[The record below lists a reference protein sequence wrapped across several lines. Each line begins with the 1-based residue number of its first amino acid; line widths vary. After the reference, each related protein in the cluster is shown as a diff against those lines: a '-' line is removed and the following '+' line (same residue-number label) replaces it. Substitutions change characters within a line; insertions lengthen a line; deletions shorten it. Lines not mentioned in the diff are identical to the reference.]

1 MEYNSIFDDNEIPG
15 MIIKACAFNLM
26 DKKVYLLL
34 TNDMCVLMHHFFDEI
49 STGNILW
56 EDAKEKLI
64 IKIGKRDMPSLS
76 DDKILE
82 VWNSNPNM
90 FMRGQLL
97 TTINK
102 LESSAD
108 IKNIIRDIKIGK
120 ITE

>member
-1 MEYNSIFDDNEIPG
+1 MEYNGTFNDNEISE
-15 MIIKACAFNLM
+15 ILLKTYAFDIM
-26 DKKVYLLL
+26 DKKVYLIL
-34 TNDMCVLMHHFFDEI
+34 TDDMAILMRQFFEKI
-49 STGNILW
+49 SVGDILW
-56 EDAKEKLI
+56 EDAKRDLI
-64 IKIGKRDMPSLS
+64 IKFGKRDMPSLS

-97 TTINK
+97 STINK